1 MSLNIFAVGFI
12 HLALSFVLMASMP
25 VMAQTNAS
33 TVAPLGFAI
42 GKATLKEVKAGV
54 PRRAHLRG
62 LGTNLYFRGPG
73 LKAQGSAFDIEGLKA
88 VRFVFDEREV
98 LVVLEMI
105 MGKGDFDH
113 VYQNLAGKYQ
123 LVGKD
128 IPSVGDKV
136 ARFQQGDTVI
146 ELRNNLNA
154 L

>member
-1 MSLNIFAVGFI
+1 M
-12 HLALSFVLMASMP
+12 
-25 VMAQTNAS
+25 
-33 TVAPLGFAI
+33 
-42 GKATLKEVKAGV
+42 
-54 PRRAHLRG
+54 
-62 LGTNLYFRGPG
+62 
-73 LKAQGSAFDIEGLKA
+73 
-88 VRFVFDEREV
+88 RFVFDEREV

-146 ELRNNLNA
+146 ELRNNLNV